1 MAKKTKILLIT
12 NLYPN
17 PQEPNRG
24 IFVESMARPLNEYC
38 DITIV
43 SPLPWFPRLGF
54 LRGLKGWY
62 RFSQVPHTYELN
74 GQEIICPKY
83 LAIPNVGFLHGLF
96 LFIAIWP
103 LIKRLQ
109 RQRHFDLINTH
120 WLFPDGVAAAW
131 AAKRLRLPLILSAHG
146 TDINLYLKMRLRA
159 PQIIAALNMAAGITV
174 VSRQHMQKLSELGVD
189 PEKITI
195 IGNGFD
201 QAFAIGDRMSSR
213 VDLGID
219 INKRIIMF
227 IGRLVPVKGLNY
239 LLAAIAKILERDRD
253 CLELAVIG
261 DGPLRGEYERE
272 IGRLGLGKS
281 IKLYGEKKHS
291 EIGRWMAAA
300 DIICLP
306 SVSEGCPT
314 IVIEALACGRPV
326 AAAKVGDVP
335 YLINNDNGV
344 LFESKNVEQ
353 MIKAI
358 QEALDKNWNEQ
369 AIRDSVADMTWS
381 KVSGKYERAYQEA
394 MARC

>member
-1 MAKKTKILLIT
+1 MDKKIKTLLIT

-24 IFVESMARPLNEYC
+24 IFVESMARGLREYC

-43 SPLPWFPRLGF
+43 SPLPWFPRLGL
-54 LRGLKGWY
+54 LRGLKNWY
-62 RFSQVPHTYELN
+62 KFSQVPYTYELN
-74 GQEIICPKY
+74 GQKIICPKY
-83 LAIPNVGFLHGLF
+83 LAIPNVGFLHSFF

-109 RQRHFDLINTH
+109 RQRQFDLINTH

-131 AAKRLRLPLILSAHG
+131 AAKRLRLPLVLSAHG

-174 VSRQHMQKLSELGVD
+174 VSRQHIQKLSDFGID
-189 PEKITI
+189 PEKIII

-201 QAFAIGDRMSSR
+201 EAFAIGDRMSSR
-213 VDLGID
+213 ADIGID
-219 INKRIIMF
+219 MNKRIIMF

-239 LLAAIAKILERDRD
+239 LLAVMAQMLKRGRD
-253 CLELAVIG
+253 CPELAVIG

-272 IGRLGLGKS
+272 IGRLGLGKCVR
-281 IKLYGEKKHS
+281 LYGEKKHL
-291 EIGRWMAAA
+291 EISKWMAAA

-306 SVSEGCPT
+306 SISEGCPT

-335 YLINNDNGV
+335 YLINKDNGV

-353 MIKAI
+353 MIEAI

-369 AIRDSVADMTWS
+369 AIRDSVVDMTWS
-381 KVSGKYERAYQEA
+381 KVSGRYARAYQEA
-394 MARC
+394 IARC